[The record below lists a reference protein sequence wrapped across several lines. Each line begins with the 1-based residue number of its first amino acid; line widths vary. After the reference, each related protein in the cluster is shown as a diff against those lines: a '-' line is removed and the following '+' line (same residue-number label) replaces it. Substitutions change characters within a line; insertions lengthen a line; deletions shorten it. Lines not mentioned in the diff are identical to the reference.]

1 MKAII
6 LSSGKGT
13 RMMPLTKDMHKP
25 MLEVNGEPLI
35 AHKIKLLEDASI
47 NEIFINVAY
56 KKDVITNY
64 IKSLNK
70 NIHLIDEGDEPL
82 GTAAGIRNIVSQ
94 LKDQSFIVINSDV
107 WTDYPLDQLKELDL
121 NDNLAHIAL
130 IETPDYLAGDFD
142 INGETITTG
151 KKYVFSGIGKY
162 HTGLFKKYN
171 DKDLGDILRAEIAA
185 GTALGMEAKKLM
197 DNGDLV
203 PDAVVIGMIK
213 SKLEKNADAQGFIFD
228 GFPRTSAQAEALDG
242 LLKEL
247 GTAISGMIALQVDDE
262 ELTHRLLMRGKNSG
276 RADDQNEGI
285 IRNRIQEYNN
295 KTLPLKEFYGAQ
307 GKLQEIEGIGSIESI
322 NQKLCAA
329 IDSL

>member
-13 RMMPLTKDMHKP
+13 RMMPLTKDTPKP

-56 KKDVITNY
+56 KKDVITSY

-82 GTAAGIRNIVSQ
+82 GTAAGIRNIVSD
-94 LKDQSFIVINSDV
+94 LKDECFIVINSDV

-121 NDNLAHIAL
+121 NDNLAHIVL

-142 INGETITTG
+142 INGDAITTG

-162 HTGLFKKYN
+162 HTELFKKYN
-171 DKDLGDILRAEIAA
+171 DKDLGDILRAEKKISFSIYDGQWMDI
-185 GTALGMEAKKLM
+185 GTPER
-197 DNGDLV
+197 
-203 PDAVVIGMIK
+203 
-213 SKLEKNADAQGFIFD
+213 LEQI
-228 GFPRTSAQAEALDG
+228 
-242 LLKEL
+242 KEL
-247 GTAISGMIALQVDDE
+247 I
-262 ELTHRLLMRGKNSG
+262 
-276 RADDQNEGI
+276 
-285 IRNRIQEYNN
+285 
-295 KTLPLKEFYGAQ
+295 
-307 GKLQEIEGIGSIESI
+307 
-322 NQKLCAA
+322 
-329 IDSL
+329 

>member
-13 RMMPLTKDMHKP
+13 RMMPLTKDTPKP

-70 NIHLIDEGDEPL
+70 NIYLIDEGDEPL
-82 GTAAGIRNIVSQ
+82 GTAAGIRNIVSD
-94 LKDQSFIVINSDV
+94 LKDESFIVINSDV

-121 NDNLAHIAL
+121 NDNLAHIVL

-142 INGETITTG
+142 INGEAITTG

-162 HTGLFKKYN
+162 HTELFKKYN
-171 DKDLGDILRAEIAA
+171 DKDLGDILRAEEKISFSIYDRQWMDI
-185 GTALGMEAKKLM
+185 GTPERLKQ
-197 DNGDLV
+197 
-203 PDAVVIGMIK
+203 I
-213 SKLEKNADAQGFIFD
+213 
-228 GFPRTSAQAEALDG
+228 
-242 LLKEL
+242 KEL
-247 GTAISGMIALQVDDE
+247 I
-262 ELTHRLLMRGKNSG
+262 
-276 RADDQNEGI
+276 
-285 IRNRIQEYNN
+285 
-295 KTLPLKEFYGAQ
+295 
-307 GKLQEIEGIGSIESI
+307 
-322 NQKLCAA
+322 
-329 IDSL
+329 

>member
-13 RMMPLTKDMHKP
+13 RMMPLTKDMPKP

-56 KKDVITNY
+56 KKDVIINY

-94 LKDQSFIVINSDV
+94 LKDESFIVINSDV
-107 WTDYPLDQLKELDL
+107 WTDYRLDQLKELDL
-121 NDNLAHIAL
+121 NDNLAHIIL

-142 INGETITTG
+142 ISGDTITVG

-162 HTGLFKKYN
+162 HTELFKKYN
-171 DKDLGDILRAEIAA
+171 DKDLGDILRAEEKISFSIYEGQWMDI
-185 GTALGMEAKKLM
+185 GTPERLKQ
-197 DNGDLV
+197 
-203 PDAVVIGMIK
+203 I
-213 SKLEKNADAQGFIFD
+213 
-228 GFPRTSAQAEALDG
+228 
-242 LLKEL
+242 KEL
-247 GTAISGMIALQVDDE
+247 I
-262 ELTHRLLMRGKNSG
+262 
-276 RADDQNEGI
+276 
-285 IRNRIQEYNN
+285 
-295 KTLPLKEFYGAQ
+295 
-307 GKLQEIEGIGSIESI
+307 
-322 NQKLCAA
+322 
-329 IDSL
+329 

>member
-13 RMMPLTKDMHKP
+13 RMMPLTKNMPKP

-56 KKDVITNY
+56 KKDVITSY

-94 LKDQSFIVINSDV
+94 LKDESFIVINSDV

-121 NDNLAHIAL
+121 DDNLAHIVL

-142 INGETITTG
+142 INGEAITTG

-162 HTGLFKKYN
+162 HTELFKKYN
-171 DKDLGDILRAEIAA
+171 NKDLGDILRAEEKISFSIYDRQWMDI
-185 GTALGMEAKKLM
+185 GTPERLKQ
-197 DNGDLV
+197 
-203 PDAVVIGMIK
+203 I
-213 SKLEKNADAQGFIFD
+213 
-228 GFPRTSAQAEALDG
+228 
-242 LLKEL
+242 KEL
-247 GTAISGMIALQVDDE
+247 I
-262 ELTHRLLMRGKNSG
+262 
-276 RADDQNEGI
+276 
-285 IRNRIQEYNN
+285 
-295 KTLPLKEFYGAQ
+295 
-307 GKLQEIEGIGSIESI
+307 
-322 NQKLCAA
+322 
-329 IDSL
+329 

>member
-13 RMMPLTKDMHKP
+13 RMMPLTKDMPKP

-70 NIHLIDEGDEPL
+70 NIYLIDEGDEPL
-82 GTAAGIRNIVSQ
+82 GTAAGIRNIVSD
-94 LKDQSFIVINSDV
+94 LKDESFIVINSDV

-121 NDNLAHIAL
+121 NDNLAHIVL

-142 INGETITTG
+142 INGEAITTG

-162 HTGLFKKYN
+162 HTELFKKYN
-171 DKDLGDILRAEIAA
+171 DKDLGDILRAEEKISFSIYGRQWMDI
-185 GTALGMEAKKLM
+185 GTPERLKQ
-197 DNGDLV
+197 
-203 PDAVVIGMIK
+203 I
-213 SKLEKNADAQGFIFD
+213 
-228 GFPRTSAQAEALDG
+228 
-242 LLKEL
+242 KEL
-247 GTAISGMIALQVDDE
+247 I
-262 ELTHRLLMRGKNSG
+262 
-276 RADDQNEGI
+276 
-285 IRNRIQEYNN
+285 
-295 KTLPLKEFYGAQ
+295 
-307 GKLQEIEGIGSIESI
+307 
-322 NQKLCAA
+322 
-329 IDSL
+329 

>member
-13 RMMPLTKDMHKP
+13 RMMPLTKDTPKP

-56 KKDVITNY
+56 KKDVITSY

-94 LKDQSFIVINSDV
+94 LKDESFIVINSDV
-107 WTDYPLDQLKELDL
+107 WTDYRLHQLKELDL
-121 NDNLAHIAL
+121 NDNLAHIVL

-142 INGETITTG
+142 INGEAITTG

-162 HTGLFKKYN
+162 HTELFKKYD
-171 DKDLGDILRAEIAA
+171 DKDLGDILRAEEKISFSIYDRQWMDI
-185 GTALGMEAKKLM
+185 GTPE
-197 DNGDLV
+197 
-203 PDAVVIGMIK
+203 
-213 SKLEKNADAQGFIFD
+213 
-228 GFPRTSAQAEALDG
+228 R
-242 LLKEL
+242 LKPV
-247 GTAISGMIALQVDDE
+247 SY
-262 ELTHRLLMRGKNSG
+262 THL
-276 RADDQNEGI
+276 
-285 IRNRIQEYNN
+285 
-295 KTLPLKEFYGAQ
+295 TLPTMFEV
-307 GKLQEIEGIGSIESI
+307 
-322 NQKLCAA
+322 
-329 IDSL
+329 

>member
-13 RMMPLTKDMHKP
+13 RMMPLTKDMPKP

-56 KKDVITNY
+56 KKDVITKY

-82 GTAAGIRNIVSQ
+82 GTAAGIRNIVSD
-94 LKDQSFIVINSDV
+94 LKDESFIVINSDV

-121 NDNLAHIAL
+121 NDNLAHIVL

-142 INGETITTG
+142 INGEAITTG

-162 HTGLFKKYN
+162 HTELFKKYN
-171 DKDLGDILRAEIAA
+171 DKDLGDILRAEEKIGFSIYDRQWMDI
-185 GTALGMEAKKLM
+185 GTPERLKQ
-197 DNGDLV
+197 
-203 PDAVVIGMIK
+203 I
-213 SKLEKNADAQGFIFD
+213 
-228 GFPRTSAQAEALDG
+228 
-242 LLKEL
+242 KEL
-247 GTAISGMIALQVDDE
+247 I
-262 ELTHRLLMRGKNSG
+262 
-276 RADDQNEGI
+276 
-285 IRNRIQEYNN
+285 
-295 KTLPLKEFYGAQ
+295 
-307 GKLQEIEGIGSIESI
+307 
-322 NQKLCAA
+322 
-329 IDSL
+329 

>member
-13 RMMPLTKDMHKP
+13 RMMPLTKDMPKP

-56 KKDVITNY
+56 KKDVIINY

-94 LKDQSFIVINSDV
+94 LKDESFIVINSDV
-107 WTDYPLDQLKELDL
+107 WTDYPLVQLKELDL
-121 NDNLAHIAL
+121 NDNLAHIVL

-142 INGETITTG
+142 INGEAITTG

-162 HTGLFKKYN
+162 HTELFKKYN
-171 DKDLGDILRAEIAA
+171 DKDLGDILRAEEKISFSIYDRQWMDI
-185 GTALGMEAKKLM
+185 GTPERLKQ
-197 DNGDLV
+197 
-203 PDAVVIGMIK
+203 I
-213 SKLEKNADAQGFIFD
+213 
-228 GFPRTSAQAEALDG
+228 
-242 LLKEL
+242 KEL
-247 GTAISGMIALQVDDE
+247 I
-262 ELTHRLLMRGKNSG
+262 
-276 RADDQNEGI
+276 
-285 IRNRIQEYNN
+285 
-295 KTLPLKEFYGAQ
+295 
-307 GKLQEIEGIGSIESI
+307 
-322 NQKLCAA
+322 
-329 IDSL
+329 

>member
-13 RMMPLTKDMHKP
+13 RMMPLTKDMPKP

-56 KKDVITNY
+56 KKDVITSY

-82 GTAAGIRNIVSQ
+82 GTAAGIRNIVSD
-94 LKDQSFIVINSDV
+94 LKDESFIVINSDV

-121 NDNLAHIAL
+121 NDNLAHIVL

-142 INGETITTG
+142 INGEAITTG

-162 HTGLFKKYN
+162 HTELFKKYN
-171 DKDLGDILRAEIAA
+171 DKDLGDILRAEEKISFSIYDRQWMDI
-185 GTALGMEAKKLM
+185 GTPERLKQ
-197 DNGDLV
+197 
-203 PDAVVIGMIK
+203 I
-213 SKLEKNADAQGFIFD
+213 
-228 GFPRTSAQAEALDG
+228 
-242 LLKEL
+242 KEL
-247 GTAISGMIALQVDDE
+247 I
-262 ELTHRLLMRGKNSG
+262 
-276 RADDQNEGI
+276 
-285 IRNRIQEYNN
+285 
-295 KTLPLKEFYGAQ
+295 
-307 GKLQEIEGIGSIESI
+307 
-322 NQKLCAA
+322 
-329 IDSL
+329 

>member
-13 RMMPLTKDMHKP
+13 RMMPLTKDTPKP

-56 KKDVITNY
+56 KKDVIINY
-64 IKSLNK
+64 VKSLNK

-94 LKDQSFIVINSDV
+94 LKDESFIVINSDV

-121 NDNLAHIAL
+121 NDNLAHIVL

-142 INGETITTG
+142 INGEAITTG

-162 HTGLFKKYN
+162 HTELFKKYN
-171 DKDLGDILRAEIAA
+171 DKDLGDILRAEKKTGFNIYDGQWMDI
-185 GTALGMEAKKLM
+185 GTPERLKQ
-197 DNGDLV
+197 
-203 PDAVVIGMIK
+203 I
-213 SKLEKNADAQGFIFD
+213 
-228 GFPRTSAQAEALDG
+228 
-242 LLKEL
+242 KEL
-247 GTAISGMIALQVDDE
+247 I
-262 ELTHRLLMRGKNSG
+262 
-276 RADDQNEGI
+276 
-285 IRNRIQEYNN
+285 
-295 KTLPLKEFYGAQ
+295 
-307 GKLQEIEGIGSIESI
+307 
-322 NQKLCAA
+322 
-329 IDSL
+329 

>member
-13 RMMPLTKDMHKP
+13 RMMPLTKDTPKP

-94 LKDQSFIVINSDV
+94 LKDESFIVINSDV

-121 NDNLAHIAL
+121 NDNLAHIVL

-142 INGETITTG
+142 INGEAITTG

-162 HTGLFKKYN
+162 HTELFKKYN
-171 DKDLGDILRAEIAA
+171 DKDLGDILRAEEKISFSIYDRQWMDI
-185 GTALGMEAKKLM
+185 GTPERLKQ
-197 DNGDLV
+197 
-203 PDAVVIGMIK
+203 I
-213 SKLEKNADAQGFIFD
+213 
-228 GFPRTSAQAEALDG
+228 
-242 LLKEL
+242 KEL
-247 GTAISGMIALQVDDE
+247 I
-262 ELTHRLLMRGKNSG
+262 
-276 RADDQNEGI
+276 
-285 IRNRIQEYNN
+285 
-295 KTLPLKEFYGAQ
+295 
-307 GKLQEIEGIGSIESI
+307 
-322 NQKLCAA
+322 
-329 IDSL
+329 